1 MKRHKEDIALDIY
14 FQKEYGI
21 INELIEDGTSR
32 IFECNTENGKVSNLF
47 ILREIPEKI
56 EGVQYYDI
64 VSPYGYGGPV
74 IMDCRDGDKALLLE
88 CYERQFEQ
96 YCKENNIV
104 SEFVR
109 FHPIVGNGV
118 DFQRIYNSE
127 CIRQTVGTNLR
138 DFDNPEQEEFS
149 KSCRKRIRKALRH
162 GITYRVTKSP
172 EDLHSFKGIYYATM
186 KRNEAKDYYYFSDT
200 YFEQCLRSFREHI
213 LLVEAVYE
221 DKVIA
226 AGFYFVWDKII
237 HIHLSG
243 TLSEYLYLSP
253 EYILQYAVT
262 LWGKEN
268 GYELIHHGGGRS
280 NALDDSLYT
289 FKKQF
294 GEKTS
299 FDFYVGRKVWNQEVY
314 DELCRLKHVAKDGE
328 YFPAYREGSG

>member
-1 MKRHKEDIALDIY
+1 MQRNKEGTALDIY

-21 INELIEDGTSR
+21 INELIEEGTSH
-32 IFECNTENGKVSNLF
+32 IFECNTEYGKISNLF

-74 IMDCRDGDKALLLE
+74 IMNCRDEDKASLLE
-88 CYERQFEQ
+88 CYRGEFEQ
-96 YCKENNIV
+96 YCRKHNIV

-118 DFQRIYNSE
+118 DFQGIYNSE

-138 DFDNPEQEEFS
+138 DFDNPVQEEFS
-149 KSCRKRIRKALRH
+149 KSCRKRIRRALRD
-162 GITYRVTKSP
+162 GITYRVIKSP
-172 EDLHSFKGIYYATM
+172 EDLHSFKEIYYATM
-186 KRNEAKDYYYFSDT
+186 ERNEAKDYYYFSDV
-200 YFEQCLRSFREHI
+200 YFEQCLSSFREHI

-226 AGFYFVWDKII
+226 AGFYFVWDKVI

-253 EYILQYAVT
+253 AYILRYAVT

-280 NALDDSLYT
+280 NASDDSLYT

-299 FDFYVGRKVWNQEVY
+299 FDFYVGRKIWNQEIY
-314 DELCRLKHVAKDGE
+314 DELCERKNKKPTANG
-328 YFPAYREGSG
+328 YFPRYREE